1 MAQIPA
7 SVPALRALATP
18 LVSTAKAG
26 GETMPALV
34 LSKTSRNVILYDLTT
49 PPPVQRT
56 LEPPSVN
63 FAEGSTWRHASVIGF
78 YNDAELGSILIYLGD
93 VVKP

>member
-1 MAQIPA
+1 M
-7 SVPALRALATP
+7 ALRTLATP
-18 LVSTAKAG
+18 QVSTAIAG

-56 LEPPSVN
+56 LESPLVN
-63 FAEGSTWRHASVIGF
+63 GAEGSTWRHASVIGS
-78 YNDAELGSILIYLGD
+78 YNDAELGSILIYLRELA
-93 VVKP
+93 KP